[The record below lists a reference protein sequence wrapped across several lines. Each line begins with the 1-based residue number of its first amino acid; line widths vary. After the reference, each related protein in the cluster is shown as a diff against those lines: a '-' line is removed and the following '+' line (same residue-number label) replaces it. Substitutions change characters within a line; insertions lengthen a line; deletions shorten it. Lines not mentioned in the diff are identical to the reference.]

1 MAPLAERAIEAELV
15 AAAREGAPTPVH
27 VYALFSD
34 YPPAPALYG
43 EFEVVVDGTATDV
56 DVIVHNLRYYELGMD
71 EWDVGLVELLVL
83 NELHELTHWA
93 MTDDERAFFD
103 ERSKRTYRP
112 DGDWLNPTLL
122 EVIDW
127 LPGEYPRVV
136 DRPLVTSTMDR
147 LRTRLLHW
155 ARVSM
160 RLDERLR

>member
-1 MAPLAERAIEAELV
+1 MAPLAEQAIEAELV

-56 DVIVHNLRYYELGMD
+56 DVIVHNLRYYELGME

-93 MTDDERAFFD
+93 MTPNERTALD
-103 ERSKRTYRP
+103 TRSQRYHRA
-112 DGDWLNPTLL
+112 DGYWLNPVILDI
-122 EVIDW
+122 IDW
-127 LPGEYPRVV
+127 LPGESESVV
-136 DRPLVTSTMDR
+136 DIDDRTPLTR
-147 LRTRLLHW
+147 LRAWIRSFGFV
-155 ARVSM
+155 R
-160 RLDERLR
+160 